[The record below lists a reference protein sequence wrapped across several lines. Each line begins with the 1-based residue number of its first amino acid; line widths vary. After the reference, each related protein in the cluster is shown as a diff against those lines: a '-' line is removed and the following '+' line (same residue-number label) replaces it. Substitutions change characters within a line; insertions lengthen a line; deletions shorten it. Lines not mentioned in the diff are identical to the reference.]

1 MNMLTIEING
11 KKLEAS
17 KGETILTVARRNGI
31 DIPTLCHMEGLTPSG
46 ACRMCVVDVEGFPNL
61 LTACSYPV
69 NEGMKVKTHSP
80 RALETR
86 RTIVQLLL
94 ANHPDDCLYCARSS
108 DCDLQGLARD
118 LGISRREYHGFRAKK
133 NLDVSGPS
141 LVRDPEKCIL
151 CGKCV
156 RVCEDVQSVSAID
169 FVGRGSKTVI
179 GTAFQRGLA
188 TSSCINCGQCAVVCP
203 TGALVERN
211 YVPEVLAALRDPDK
225 YVVVQHAPAVSVT
238 LAEEFGVPPGSDCDG
253 QMVAALRRAG
263 FKRVFDTSFSADLT
277 IMEEGSELVHRI
289 TNGGVLPMF
298 TSCSPGWIKFME
310 TFYPD
315 MLPHLSTCKSPQQM
329 LGAVVKSYF
338 AEREKI
344 DPAKIVSVSI
354 MPCTAK
360 KFEAGRPEMSQNYV
374 QDVDYVLTTREA
386 GLLLRMSGVGM
397 MGLEPEAPD
406 TPFGERSTAGKI
418 FGASGGVM
426 EAAVRSAHFL
436 ITGKELPNL
445 DIQPLRGLDGAKELK
460 ANIGGVEVGAAVVSG
475 LGNARA
481 LLEQI
486 RAGRKDL
493 HFIEVM
499 TCPGGC
505 INGGGQPLHSNKS
518 AVMARMKKLYNLDK
532 ESGLRVSHDNQ
543 SVKRLYKEFLGAPLG
558 EKSHHLLHTHYAPRE
573 VLV

>member
-1 MNMLTIEING
+1 MLTIEING
-11 KKLEAS
+11 KKLEAH
-17 KGETILTVARRNGI
+17 KGETILTVARRGGI
-31 DIPTLCHMEGLTPSG
+31 EVPTLCHMEGLAPSG
-46 ACRMCVVDVEGFPNL
+46 ACRMCVVDVDGFGNL

-69 NEGMKVKTHSP
+69 ADGMKIRTHSP

-108 DCDLQGLARD
+108 NCDLQALARD

-133 NLDVSGPS
+133 SLDVSGPS

-156 RVCEDVQSVSAID
+156 RVCEDIQSVAAID

-179 GTAFQRGLA
+179 GTAFSRGLA
-188 TSSCINCGQCAVVCP
+188 TSSCVNCGQCVVVCP
-203 TGALVERN
+203 TGALVERS

-238 LAEEFGVPPGSDCDG
+238 LAEEFGVEPGTDCDG

-263 FKRVFDTSFSADLT
+263 FQRVFDTSFSADLT
-277 IMEEGSELVHRI
+277 IMEEASELVQRI
-289 TNGGVLPMF
+289 KTGGKLPMF
-298 TSCSPGWIKFME
+298 TSCSPGWIKFVE

-329 LGAVVKSYF
+329 LGAITKSYF
-338 AEREKI
+338 AQREGL

-360 KFEAGRPEMSQNYV
+360 KFEAGRPEMTQDYV
-374 QDVDYVLTTREA
+374 PDVDFVLTTREA
-386 GLLLRMSGVGM
+386 ALLLRMSGVGM
-397 MGLEPEAPD
+397 IGIEPEAAD
-406 TPFGERSTAGKI
+406 TPFGERSSAGKI

-426 EAAVRSAHFL
+426 EAAVRTAHFM
-436 ITGKELPNL
+436 ITGKELPGL
-445 DIQPLRGLDGAKELK
+445 DLQPLRGLEGAKELK
-460 ANIGGVEVGAAVVSG
+460 ANIGGIDVGAAVVSG

-481 LLEQI
+481 LIEQI
-486 RAGRKDL
+486 RAGRSDL

-505 INGGGQPLHSNKS
+505 INGGGQPLHSDKA
-518 AVMARMKKLYNLDK
+518 AVIARMKKLYNVDK
-532 ESGLRVSHDNQ
+532 DCGLRVSHGNK
-543 SVKRLYKEFLGAPLG
+543 SVKRLYDEFLGAPLG
-558 EKSHHLLHTHYAPRE
+558 EKSHHLLHTHYAARE